1 MVFFRKLLV
10 WVLECQNLRPLIL
23 QTKISEV
30 CYGTFCLVAV
40 NLDLLENDK
49 GFAWKFL
56 DNQPTKLGST
66 SWD

>member
-23 QTKISEV
+23 QAKISEV
-30 CYGTFCLVAV
+30 CYGTFCLVAD

-49 GFAWKFL
+49 GFAWKIL
-56 DNQPTKLGST
+56 DNQPAKLDST